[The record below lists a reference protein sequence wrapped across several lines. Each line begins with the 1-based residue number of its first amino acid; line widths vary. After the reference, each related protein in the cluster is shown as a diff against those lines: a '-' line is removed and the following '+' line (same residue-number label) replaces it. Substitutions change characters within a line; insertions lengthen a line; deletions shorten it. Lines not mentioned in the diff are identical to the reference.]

1 MLPIHKSY
9 IQNMK
14 YAFKSRK
21 SRVGERGQVTIPKS
35 LRTRYGVKPGH
46 EVVFEEHRDG
56 LLIRKIPREDP
67 LRGLL
72 GRVRLKMDVDKY
84 LEEARGP
91 RWSAE
96 LDEE

>member
-1 MLPIHKSY
+1 
-9 IQNMK
+9 MK
-14 YAFKSRK
+14 YESKSRT

-67 LRGLL
+67 FRALL
-72 GRVRLKMDVDKY
+72 GRVRLKMDVDHY
-84 LEEARGP
+84 LEDTRGP
-91 RWSAE
+91 RWSTE